1 MILILWFLTTGTL
14 DRRATRLMT
23 FDKNIIA
30 RRSRLEI
37 RRNFIS
43 QRVVNKWNELPII
56 VKNSRS
62 LATFKHRFD
71 NNLVITGASA
81 AENIN

>member
-1 MILILWFLTTGTL
+1 
-14 DRRATRLMT
+14 
-23 FDKNIIA
+23 
-30 RRSRLEI
+30 
-37 RRNFIS
+37 
-43 QRVVNKWNELPII
+43 VVNKWNELPII